1 MVIYSISSL
10 DSVSDSSLD
19 AIAVAIVIAFP
30 IDSVP
35 VLVGLEEGILI
46 LFNFKFKFKFKGSW
60 LEIAARLEMVWII
73 CEVASTFVP
82 FPVEAGR

>member
-19 AIAVAIVIAFP
+19 AIAVAIVIAVP
-30 IDSVP
+30 IISVP

-46 LFNFKFKFKFKGSW
+46 LFNFKFKFKGSW

>member
-46 LFNFKFKFKFKGSW
+46 LFNFNFKFKGSW

>member
-19 AIAVAIVIAFP
+19 AIAVAIVIVIAFP

-46 LFNFKFKFKFKGSW
+46 LFNFKFKFKGSW